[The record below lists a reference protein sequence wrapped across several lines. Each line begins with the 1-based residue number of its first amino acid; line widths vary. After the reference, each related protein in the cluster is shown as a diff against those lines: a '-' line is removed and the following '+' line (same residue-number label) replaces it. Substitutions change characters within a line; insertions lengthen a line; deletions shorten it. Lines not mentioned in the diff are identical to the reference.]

1 LASTKR
7 TPWIV
12 AIVVIAVLAIGV
24 VIYTRRQ
31 SLPEPGTDTYEQTT
45 RAFYHG
51 LAALEVGLLDDAR
64 QQFTSATT
72 LVPREPASWA
82 NLGLT
87 QMRLGE
93 LDAAAEPIQ
102 RALSL
107 EPGNSDMALLAARM
121 ETARGRLDEGIAGLR
136 RAVNIDTRGLRAR
149 FALAEELSRLNT
161 PEADKESQMLLDEL
175 AMRAPT
181 NIAIQLERA
190 RLAAKLRDAQRLRE
204 SVEAIGR
211 DSASWPEQAMQQFAV
226 VQKAATDGNFDDAP
240 RATTI
245 LRNVLAP
252 VPAFSE
258 SLMAVRTPAELIA
271 EPFDRFL
278 VLASPPSTPSVPDT
292 SLTFTAEPIGAA
304 GGQQMTVAM
313 AFPLNVEGTAALV
326 GADAASA
333 RRIDGAPGTWSL
345 PVGKAPGS
353 VPPMGDS
360 IVPLDW
366 NHDFRTDLALC
377 GSGGVSLLLQNED
390 GTFAD
395 VTARAYTGTFPTYDC
410 VSAWPADI
418 EMDGDLD
425 LVVGVREGAPVVLRN
440 NGNGTWQAQQPF
452 AGTFNARA
460 FAWADLDRD
469 ADPDAVFVDAS
480 GNLHIYINRQNGMF
494 ARVADLAGPTNVV
507 SVAVADI
514 DADGAIDVVT
524 LDTMGVVRIT
534 SKPGEMWVTREVARW
549 DGLAGASPG
558 GHRLIAADLD
568 NNGAL
573 DLMGSGGGQ
582 TRIWLA
588 DGSHQLQPLGA
599 AAPSGDVFSV
609 VDLNSDGMLDLVGV
623 ADGRP
628 TRWLGKGSAGYH
640 WKVIRPRA
648 QQNAGDQRINS
659 FGVGGD
665 IQVRSGLLV
674 QTQVLTGAPL
684 HFGLGT
690 HAAIDV
696 ARIVWPNG
704 VAQAEF
710 RGGVDDAIVAEQR
723 LKGSCPWVFAW
734 DGNRMAFVT
743 DFLWRSPLG
752 LRINAQD
759 TAGVTQTEDWV
770 RIAGEQLV
778 PRNGT
783 YDVRITAELWETH
796 FFDHV
801 ALLVVDHPADS
812 EVFVDERFSPAHP
825 PSLAVNV
832 MSAVTPVAR
841 AWDDHGEDVT
851 DLVTRRDGRY
861 LATFERGAYQGIA
874 KEHFVEFEVPE
885 VRLPPSRDALR
896 RPGKAGTT
904 PADSTLVASG
914 WIYPT
919 DSSIN
924 VAIGQGGHVTPSGL
938 ALEARVAGQWVTVNP
953 DLGFPAGKNKTMLV
967 DLARVP
973 AQADRLRLRTN
984 LEIYWDM
991 LGVSER
997 RATQIK
1003 TTRLQ
1008 ASSAE
1013 LTFHGYSQTT
1023 SPRGDAPET
1032 PIYERLANT
1041 TQRWR
1046 DLVGYYTRFGDVN
1059 PLLASVDDRY
1069 VIMNA
1074 GDELRLRFAEQ
1085 QPPPTGWRRDFVL
1098 IGDGWEKD
1106 GDYNTGYSE
1115 TVLPLPSHDRPDYGA
1130 GTPSL
1135 TLAHDPIYQRH
1146 PEDWIEYHTRF
1157 VTPRAFVR
1165 GLSRP

>member
-1 LASTKR
+1 MAV
-7 TPWIV
+7 V
-12 AIVVIAVLAIGV
+12 AISVLILQ
-24 VIYTRRQ
+24 RRAA
-31 SLPEPGTDTYEQTT
+31 LPSPGSQTYEETT

-64 QQFTSATT
+64 QQFTSATA

-82 NLGLT
+82 NLGLA

-93 LDAAAEPIQ
+93 LDAAAQPIE

-107 EPGNSDMALLAARM
+107 APDNSDLVLLAARM
-121 ETARGRLDEGIAGLR
+121 ETARGRLDEGIARLR
-136 RAVNIDTRGLRAR
+136 RAVTLDTRGLRTR
-149 FALAEELSRLNT
+149 FALAEELSRLNSADADT
-161 PEADKESQMLLDEL
+161 EAQALLDEL
-175 AMRAPT
+175 AARAPA

-190 RLAAKLRDAQRLRE
+190 RLAAKLGDGQRLRE

-211 DSASWPEQAMQQFAV
+211 DAGSWSAQAREQFAV
-226 VQKAATDGNFDDAP
+226 VQKAAAEANFEDAP

-258 SLMAVRTPAELIA
+258 SLTAVRTPAELIA

-292 SLTFTAEPIGAA
+292 SLTFSADSIEASPRQGLAVSLSFSLDVD
-304 GGQQMTVAM
+304 GN
-313 AFPLNVEGTAALV
+313 PALV
-326 GADAASA
+326 GADADSLQRVDGGPGEWLLP
-333 RRIDGAPGTWSL
+333 RRRGADNPQPTR
-345 PVGKAPGS
+345 
-353 VPPMGDS
+353 DS
-360 IVPLDW
+360 IATLDW

-377 GSGGVSLLLQNED
+377 GPGGVFLLLQNED
-390 GTFAD
+390 GTFSD
-395 VTARAYTGTFPTYDC
+395 VTARASTARFPTYDC
-410 VSAWPADI
+410 VGAWPADV

-425 LVVGVREGAPVVLRN
+425 LVVGVREGAPIVLRN
-440 NGNGTWQAQQPF
+440 NGNVTWQVRQPF
-452 AGTFNARA
+452 SGTFNVRG

-469 ADPDAVFVDAS
+469 ADPDAVFIDAS
-480 GNLHIYINRQNGMF
+480 GALHIYTNRQAGDF
-494 ARVADLAGPTNVV
+494 ARVTDLAAPSNVAA
-507 SVAVADI
+507 VAVADI
-514 DADGAIDVVT
+514 DADGVIDVIT
-524 LDTMGVVRIT
+524 LDAMGVVRIT
-534 SKPGEMWVTREVARW
+534 SRPSETWATRDIGRW
-549 DGLAGASPG
+549 DDFAGAPPSSY
-558 GHRLIAADLD
+558 RLIAADLD

-573 DLMGSGGGQ
+573 DLIASGRNE
-582 TRIWLA
+582 TRIWLV
-588 DGSHQLQPLGA
+588 DGSHRLQRLPA
-599 AAPSGDVFSV
+599 SPAGDVFSV
-609 VDLNSDGMLDLVGV
+609 VDLNADGMLDMVGV
-623 ADGRP
+623 AAGRP

-690 HAAIDV
+690 HTAIDV

-734 DGNRMAFVT
+734 DGSRMGFVT

-770 RIAGEQLV
+770 KIAGEQLA
-778 PRNGT
+778 PRDGA
-783 YDVRITAELWETH
+783 YDIRITAELWETH

-801 ALLVVDHPADS
+801 SLLLVDHPA
-812 EVFVDERFSPAHP
+812 ETEFFIDERFSPAHP

-832 MSAVTPVAR
+832 MRPAAPVAR
-841 AWDDHGEDVT
+841 AWDERGRDVT
-851 DLVTRRDGRY
+851 DAVARRDGKY
-861 LATFERGAYQGIA
+861 LASFERGPYQGIA
-874 KEHFVEFEVPE
+874 KDHFVEFEVVWPAS
-885 VRLPPSRDALR
+885 RLALR
-896 RPGKAGTT
+896 RPGAPDTAYDGV
-904 PADSTLVASG
+904 TLIASG

-924 VAIGQGGHVTPSGL
+924 VAIGQGGHVAPSGL
-938 ALEARVAGQWVTVNP
+938 ALEARVQGRWTVVNP

-967 DLARVP
+967 DLGRVP
-973 AQADRLRLRTN
+973 AGADRVRLRTN
-984 LEIYWDM
+984 LEIYWDH
-991 LGVSER
+991 LAVAER
-997 RATQIK
+997 SPVEVK

-1008 ASSAE
+1008 PSSAE
-1013 LTFHGYSQTT
+1013 LAFRGYSQTT
-1023 SPRGDAPET
+1023 SPRGDVPET
-1032 PIYERLANT
+1032 PIYDRIANT

-1046 DLVGYYTRFGDVN
+1046 DLVGYYTRFGNVN
-1059 PLLASVDDRY
+1059 ALLAGVDDRY

-1085 QPPPTGWRRDFVL
+1085 PPPPAGWRRDFVL

-1106 GDYNTGYSE
+1106 GDYNTGFSQ
-1115 TVLPLPSHDRPDYGA
+1115 TVLPLPSHGRPDYGA
-1130 GTPSL
+1130 GVSSTAL
-1135 TLAHDPIYQRH
+1135 TDDPVYQRH
-1146 PEDWIEYHTRF
+1146 RDDWEQYHTRF

-1165 GLSRP
+1165 GLNRR

>member
-1 LASTKR
+1 LASSKR

-12 AIVVIAVLAIGV
+12 VAGLIALIAIGV
-24 VIYTRRQ
+24 IFWQRQ
-31 SLPEPGTDTYEQTT
+31 QLPEPGSAAYEQTT

-64 QQFTSATT
+64 QQFTSATM
-72 LVPREPASWA
+72 LVAREPASWA
-82 NLGLT
+82 NLGLA

-107 EPGNSDMALLAARM
+107 APDNSDLVLLAARM

-136 RAVNIDTRGLRAR
+136 RAVTLDTRGLRAR

-161 PEADKESQMLLDEL
+161 PEADTDAQTLLDEL
-175 AMRAPT
+175 AMRSPA
-181 NIAIQLERA
+181 NLAIQLERA
-190 RLAAKLRDAQRLRE
+190 RLAAKMRDAKRLRE
-204 SVEAIGR
+204 SVDAVGR
-211 DSASWPEQAMQQFAV
+211 DAASWPQQAREQLAV
-226 VQKAATDGNFDDAP
+226 VQKAAADGSFDDAP

-258 SLMAVRTPAELIA
+258 SLIAVRTPAELIA

-278 VLASPPSTPSVPDT
+278 VLASPPATPSVPD
-292 SLTFTAEPIGAA
+292 SLLTFTAEAIEPAPA
-304 GGQQMTVAM
+304 LRAVLATVI
-313 AFPLNVEGTAALV
+313 PLNVDGTPAVLMADSMNVVRLDRADPWTFETPIAAMT
-326 GADAASA
+326 G
-333 RRIDGAPGTWSL
+333 
-345 PVGKAPGS
+345 
-353 VPPMGDS
+353 
-360 IVPLDW
+360 LDW
-366 NHDFRTDLALC
+366 NHDFRTDVVLC
-377 GSGGVSLLLQNED
+377 GRGGVSLLLQNED
-390 GTFAD
+390 GRFAD
-395 VTARAYTGTFPTYDC
+395 VAARANTGPAPTYDC
-410 VSAWPADI
+410 VGAWTADV

-452 AGTFNARA
+452 SATFSVRA

-480 GNLHIYINRQNGMF
+480 GALQVYINRQNGMF
-494 ARVADLAGPTNVV
+494 ARVPDLTGPTNVA

-514 DADGAIDVVT
+514 DADGAIDVLS
-524 LDTMGVVRIT
+524 LDTMGVVRMT

-549 DGLAGASPG
+549 DGFSGALPG
-558 GHRLIAADLD
+558 SHRLIAADLD

-573 DLMGSGGGQ
+573 DLIGSGGGQ
-582 TRIWLA
+582 ARVWLA
-588 DGSHQLQPLGA
+588 DGSRQLQPLA
-599 AAPSGDVFSV
+599 AAPAGDVFSV
-609 VDLNSDGMLDLVGV
+609 ADLNADGMLDLVGV
-623 ADGRP
+623 TGGRP
-628 TRWLGKGSAGYH
+628 TRWLGKGMAGYH

-659 FGVGGD
+659 FGVVGD

-674 QTQVLTGAPL
+674 QTQVLSGAPL

-690 HAAIDV
+690 HTAIDV

-734 DGNRMAFVT
+734 DGSRMGFVT

-770 RIAGEQLV
+770 KIAGEQLK
-778 PRNGT
+778 PRDGA

-801 ALLVVDHPADS
+801 SLLVVDHPADT
-812 EVFVDERFSPAHP
+812 EVFVDERFSPAHS

-832 MSAVTPVAR
+832 LGAVRPVTR
-841 AWDDHGEDVT
+841 AWDDQGKDVT

-861 LATFERGAYQGIA
+861 LATFARGAYQGIA
-874 KEHFVEFEVPE
+874 KEHFVEFELPE

-896 RPGKAGTT
+896 HPSKPDT
-904 PADSTLVASG
+904 TLVASG

-924 VAIGQGGHVTPSGL
+924 VAIGQGGHVAPSGL
-938 ALEARVAGQWVTVNP
+938 ALEAHVAGRWVVVDP

-967 DLARVP
+967 DLGRVP
-973 AQADRLRLRTN
+973 PGAGRLRLRTN

-991 LGVSER
+991 LGLSER
-997 RATQIK
+997 SQTEIQ

-1008 ASSAE
+1008 PAQAE
-1013 LTFHGYSQTT
+1013 LAFRGYSQTT

-1032 PIYERLANT
+1032 PVYERVANT

-1059 PLLASVDDRY
+1059 ALLASVDDRY

-1085 QPPPTGWRRDFVL
+1085 PAPPAGWRRDFVL

-1115 TVLPLPSHDRPDYGA
+1115 TVLPLPSHSRPDYGA
-1130 GTPSL
+1130 GAPSL
-1135 TLAHDPIYQRH
+1135 MLEQDPVYRRH
-1146 PEDWIEYHTRF
+1146 PEDWAEYHTRF

-1165 GLSRP
+1165 GLRRN

>member
-1 LASTKR
+1 LASSRR

-12 AIVVIAVLAIGV
+12 ALIGVAVLAIAAV
-24 VIYTRRQ
+24 LFLRRPA
-31 SLPEPGTDTYEQTT
+31 LPSPGSEAYEQTT

-72 LVPREPASWA
+72 LVPDEPASWA

-87 QMRLGE
+87 QLRLGE
-93 LDAAAEPIQ
+93 LDGAAEPIQ

-107 EPGNSDMALLAARM
+107 APGNSDLVLLAARM
-121 ETARGRLDEGIAGLR
+121 ETARGRLDEGVAGLR
-136 RAVNIDTRGLRAR
+136 RAAALDTRSLRAR
-149 FALAEELSRLNT
+149 FALAEELTRLNT
-161 PEADKESQMLLDEL
+161 PPADQEAQTLLDEL
-175 AMRAPT
+175 ASLAPA
-181 NIAIQLERA
+181 NLAIQLERA

-204 SVEAIGR
+204 SVNAIGGDA
-211 DSASWPEQAMQQFAV
+211 DSWSAQAKEQLSV
-226 VQKAATDGNFDDAP
+226 VQKVAVEGNFDDAP

-258 SLMAVRTPAELIA
+258 SLIAVRTPAELIA

-278 VLASPPSTPSVPDT
+278 VLASPPATPSVPDT
-292 SLTFTAEPIGAA
+292 SLTFAAEPVGA
-304 GGQQMTVAM
+304 T
-313 AFPLNVEGTAALV
+313 GTAAVLALAFPV
-326 GADAASA
+326 NV
-333 RRIDGAPGTWSL
+333 DGAPALVSADARIVQRLDGSTADKWPL
-345 PVGKAPGS
+345 PVQSAGGS
-353 VPPMGDS
+353 PLPTRDS
-360 IVPLDW
+360 IAPLDW

-377 GSGGVSLLLQNED
+377 GPTGLLLFLQDESGSFRD
-390 GTFAD
+390 
-395 VTARAYTGTFPTYDC
+395 ARESTGAQVSDC
-410 VSAWPADI
+410 VGAWPADV
-418 EMDGDLD
+418 EMDGDVD
-425 LVVGVREGAPVVLRN
+425 LVVAVREGAPIVLRN
-440 NGNGTWQAQQPF
+440 NGNTTWQFQQPF
-452 AGTFNARA
+452 TGTFNARA

-469 ADPDAVFVDAS
+469 ADPDAAFVDAS
-480 GNLHIYINRQNGMF
+480 GALQIYINRQAGAF
-494 ARVADLAGPTNVV
+494 ARVPDFAGPVGV
-507 SVAVADI
+507 AAAAVADL
-514 DADGAIDVVT
+514 DADGAIDIVT
-524 LDTMGVVRIT
+524 LDAMGAVKLTSRSGESWATRDIVRW
-534 SKPGEMWVTREVARW
+534 EN
-549 DGLAGASPG
+549 LAGASPG
-558 GHRLIAADLD
+558 THRLIAADLD

-573 DLMGSGGGQ
+573 DLIASGAQQ
-582 TRIWLA
+582 TRVWLA
-588 DGSHQLQPLGA
+588 DGNHQLQALA
-599 AAPSGDVFSV
+599 AAPAGDVFSV
-609 VDLNSDGMLDLVGV
+609 ADLNSDGMLDLIGV
-623 ADGRP
+623 VDGRP
-628 TRWLGKGSAGYH
+628 TRWLGKGTAGYH

-659 FGVGGD
+659 FGIGGD

-674 QTQVLTGAPL
+674 QTQVLGGAPL

-690 HAAIDV
+690 HTAIDV

-734 DGNRMAFVT
+734 DGGRMGFVT

-778 PRNGT
+778 PRDGA
-783 YDVRITAELWETH
+783 YDIRITAELWETH

-801 ALLVVDHPADS
+801 SLLVVDHPADT
-812 EVFVDERFSPAHP
+812 EVLVDERFSPAHP

-832 MSAVTPVAR
+832 FGAIRPVAR
-841 AWDDHGEDVT
+841 AWDDAGKDVT

-874 KEHFVEFEVPE
+874 KEHFVEFEVAD

-896 RPGKAGTT
+896 RPGKA
-904 PADSTLVASG
+904 DMTLVASG

-938 ALEARVAGQWVTVNP
+938 SLEARVAGQWVMVNP
-953 DLGFPAGKNKTMLV
+953 DLGFPAGKNKTILA
-967 DLARVP
+967 DLDRVP
-973 AQADRLRLRTN
+973 PGADRLRLRTN

-997 RATQIK
+997 SKAQIQ
-1003 TTRLQ
+1003 TTRLD
-1008 ASSAE
+1008 ASAAE
-1013 LTFHGYSQTT
+1013 LAFRGYSQTT
-1023 SPRGDAPET
+1023 SPRGEAPET
-1032 PIYERLANT
+1032 PIYERIANT

-1059 PLLASVDDRY
+1059 PLLARVDDRY

-1085 QPPPTGWRRDFVL
+1085 PAPPDGWRRDFVL

-1115 TVLPLPSHDRPDYGA
+1115 TVLPLPSHDAPNYGA
-1130 GTPSL
+1130 GAPSL
-1135 TLAHDPIYQRH
+1135 ALENDPIYRRH
-1146 PEDWIEYHTRF
+1146 PEDWSEYHTRF

-1165 GLSRP
+1165 GLRN

>member
-1 LASTKR
+1 ML
-7 TPWIV
+7 
-12 AIVVIAVLAIGV
+12 VIAA
-24 VIYTRRQ
+24 VIVQRRR
-31 SLPEPGTDTYEQTT
+31 SLPEPGTETYEQTT

-64 QQFTSATT
+64 QQFTSATM

-102 RALSL
+102 HALSL
-107 EPGNSDMALLAARM
+107 APDNSDLVLLAARM

-136 RAVNIDTRGLRAR
+136 KAALLDSRALRAR

-161 PEADKESQMLLDEL
+161 PEADKDAQTLLDEL

-181 NIAIQLERA
+181 NLAIQLERA

-204 SVEAIGR
+204 SVDAIGR
-211 DSASWPEQAMQQFAV
+211 DAASWPQQAREQFAV
-226 VQKAATDGNFDDAP
+226 VQKAAAEGSFDEAP

-278 VLASPPSTPSVPDT
+278 VLASPPATPSVPDKT
-292 SLTFTAEPIGAA
+292 LTFTAEPIGA
-304 GGQQMTVAM
+304 TVANAAVVAL
-313 AFPLNVEGTAALV
+313 AFPLNVDGTPALLS
-326 GADAASA
+326 ADA
-333 RRIDGAPGTWSL
+333 RIVQRIDGSATKWPL
-345 PVGKAPGS
+345 PVHPAGGNPL
-353 VPPMGDS
+353 PTRDS
-360 IVPLDW
+360 IAPLDW

-377 GSGGVSLLLQNED
+377 GPTGVLLFLQDET
-390 GTFAD
+390 GSFRD
-395 VTARAYTGTFPTYDC
+395 VRESTGPQVSDC
-410 VSAWPADI
+410 VGAWPADI
-418 EMDGDLD
+418 EMDGDVD
-425 LVVGVREGAPVVLRN
+425 LVVGVREGAPIVLRN
-440 NGNGTWQAQQPF
+440 NGNTTWQFQQPF
-452 AGTFNARA
+452 TSTFNART

-480 GNLHIYINRQNGMF
+480 GALHVYINRQAGAF
-494 ARVADLAGPTNVV
+494 VRVADLAGPTNVAAA
-507 SVAVADI
+507 SVADI

-524 LDTMGVVRIT
+524 LDAMGMVRST
-534 SKPGEMWVTREVARW
+534 SWQGEMWTTREIARW
-549 DGLAGASPG
+549 EGLASAAPGAY
-558 GHRLIAADLD
+558 RVIAADLD

-573 DLMGSGGGQ
+573 DLIASGGGT

-588 DGSHQLQPLGA
+588 DGTRQLQPLESPVA
-599 AAPSGDVFSV
+599 GDVFSV
-609 VDLNSDGMLDLVGV
+609 VDLNADGMLDLVGV
-623 ADGRP
+623 AGGRP
-628 TRWLGKGSAGYH
+628 TRWLGKGTAGYH

-659 FGVGGD
+659 YGVGGD

-674 QTQVLTGAPL
+674 QSQVLTGTPL

-690 HAAIDV
+690 HTTIDV

-734 DGNRMAFVT
+734 DGRRMGFVT

-778 PRNGT
+778 PRNGA

-801 ALLVVDHPADS
+801 SLLVVDHPADAD
-812 EVFVDERFSPAHP
+812 VFVDERFSPAHP
-825 PSLAVNV
+825 PALAVNV
-832 MSAVTPVAR
+832 MGVVTPIAR
-841 AWDDHGEDVT
+841 AWDDHGQDVT

-861 LATFERGAYQGIA
+861 LASFERGAYQGIA
-874 KEHFVEFEVPE
+874 KEHFVEFEVGQ
-885 VRLPPSRDALR
+885 VRL
-896 RPGKAGTT
+896 KADT
-904 PADSTLVASG
+904 TLVASG

-924 VAIGQGGHVTPSGL
+924 VAIGQGGHVRPSGL

-967 DLARVP
+967 DLSRVP
-973 AQADRLRLRTN
+973 AGAERLRLRTN

-997 RATQIK
+997 SAVQVQTK
-1003 TTRLQ
+1003 RLQ

-1013 LTFHGYSQTT
+1013 LAFRGYSQTT

-1046 DLVGYYTRFGDVN
+1046 DLVGYYTRFGNVN
-1059 PLLASVDDRY
+1059 ALLAGVDDRY

-1074 GDELRLRFAEQ
+1074 GDELRLRFEE
-1085 QPPPTGWRRDFVL
+1085 QPPPPAGWRRDFVL

-1115 TVLPLPSHDRPDYGA
+1115 TVLPLPSHRRPDYGH
-1130 GTPSL
+1130 PVSSL
-1135 TLAHDPIYQRH
+1135 VLKDDPVYQRH
-1146 PEDWIEYHTRF
+1146 REDWEQYHTRF
-1157 VTPRAFVR
+1157 VRPAAFIK
-1165 GLSRP
+1165 GLHLH

>member
-1 LASTKR
+1 M
-7 TPWIV
+7 
-12 AIVVIAVLAIGV
+12 LAIAA
-24 VIYTRRQ
+24 VIVERRR
-31 SLPEPGTDTYEQTT
+31 SLPEPGTETYEQTT

-64 QQFTSATT
+64 QQFTNVTR

-102 RALSL
+102 HALSL
-107 EPGNSDMALLAARM
+107 APDNSDLVLLDARM

-136 RAVNIDTRGLRAR
+136 RAALLDSRGLRAR

-161 PEADKESQMLLDEL
+161 PEADKDAQTLLDEL

-181 NIAIQLERA
+181 NLAIQLERA

-204 SVEAIGR
+204 SVDAIGR
-211 DSASWPEQAMQQFAV
+211 DAASWPQQAREQFAV
-226 VQKAATDGNFDDAP
+226 VQKAAAEGSFDEAP

-271 EPFDRFL
+271 EPFARFL
-278 VLASPPSTPSVPDT
+278 VLASPPATPSVPDKT
-292 SLTFTAEPIGAA
+292 LTFTAEPIGSNA
-304 GGQQMTVAM
+304 GKPINVAL
-313 AFPLNVEGTAALV
+313 AFPLNVDGTLALIAADV
-326 GADAASA
+326 G
-333 RRIDGAPGTWSL
+333 RVQRIDGAPGSWRL
-345 PVGKAPGS
+345 PVS
-353 VPPMGDS
+353 DVQENPPPARDP

-377 GSGGVSLLLQNED
+377 GSGGVYLLLHNED
-390 GTFAD
+390 GTFN
-395 VTARAYTGTFPTYDC
+395 VTAPANAVTFPTYDC
-410 VSAWPADI
+410 VSAWPADV

-425 LVVGVREGAPVVLRN
+425 LVVGLREGAPIVLRN
-440 NGNGTWQAQQPF
+440 NGNGTWQVQQPF
-452 AGTFNARA
+452 AGTFNVRA

-480 GNLHIYINRQNGMF
+480 GALHVYLNRQAGAF
-494 ARVADLAGPTNVV
+494 ARVPDLAGPGNVAA
-507 SVAVADI
+507 VAVADI
-514 DADGAIDVVT
+514 DADGTIDVVT
-524 LDTMGVVRIT
+524 LDAMGVVRMT
-534 SKPGEMWVTREVARW
+534 SRQGEIWTTRQLARW

-558 GHRLIAADLD
+558 SYRLLAADLD

-573 DLMGSGGGQ
+573 DLIASGGGN
-582 TRIWLA
+582 TRLWLA
-588 DGSHQLQPLGA
+588 DGSHQLQPLA
-599 AAPSGDVFSV
+599 AAPSGDVFSA
-609 VDLNSDGMLDLVGV
+609 VDLNADGVLDLVGV
-623 ADGRP
+623 AGGRP
-628 TRWLGKGSAGYH
+628 TRWLGKGTAGYH

-659 FGVGGD
+659 YGVGGD

-674 QTQVLTGAPL
+674 QSQVLTGTPL

-690 HAAIDV
+690 HTTIDV

-734 DGNRMAFVT
+734 DGHRMGFVT

-778 PRNGT
+778 PRNGA

-801 ALLVVDHPADS
+801 SLLVVDHPADAD
-812 EVFVDERFSPAHP
+812 VFVDERFSPAHP
-825 PSLAVNV
+825 PALAVNV
-832 MSAVTPVAR
+832 MGVVTPIAR
-841 AWDDHGEDVT
+841 AWDDHGKDVT

-861 LATFERGAYQGIA
+861 LASFERGAYQGIA
-874 KEHFVEFEVPE
+874 KDHFVEFEVGQ
-885 VRLPPSRDALR
+885 VRLKPDI
-896 RPGKAGTT
+896 
-904 PADSTLVASG
+904 TLVASG

-924 VAIGQGGHVTPSGL
+924 VAIGQGGHVMPSGL

-967 DLARVP
+967 DLSRVP
-973 AQADRLRLRTN
+973 AGADRLRLRTN

-997 RATQIK
+997 SAVQVQTK
-1003 TTRLQ
+1003 RLQ
-1008 ASSAE
+1008 SSSAE
-1013 LTFHGYSQTT
+1013 LAFRGYSQTT
-1023 SPRGDAPET
+1023 SPRGDTPET

-1046 DLVGYYTRFGDVN
+1046 DLVGYYTRFGNVN
-1059 PLLASVDDRY
+1059 ALLAGVDDRY

-1074 GDELRLRFAEQ
+1074 GDELRLRFEE
-1085 QPPPTGWRRDFVL
+1085 QPPPPAGWRRDFVL

-1115 TVLPLPSHDRPDYGA
+1115 TVLPLPSHSRPDYGA
-1130 GTPSL
+1130 PVSSL
-1135 TLAHDPIYQRH
+1135 ALKDDPVYQRH
-1146 PEDWIEYHTRF
+1146 REDWEQYHTRF
-1157 VTPRAFVR
+1157 VSPAAFIK
-1165 GLSRP
+1165 GLNLHLSQ